1 MSLKNK
7 NILIGIGSS
16 IAAFKIVELAER
28 LKKEGATV
36 KVMLTENAKKLIDP
50 REFRCEVITELFLK
64 GYNYKKYLEKKK
76 FAHIDLNRWADVI
89 VLAPATANLIG
100 KIANG
105 IADDLITTVVI
116 THKKDVLI
124 APAMNMDM
132 YENPIVKKNVEA
144 LRRVGYC
151 FIPPKYGILACEDV
165 GMGKLADVGAIVKE
179 MEGYFRYRNQLQGK
193 RILVTAGATSEEIDP
208 VRVITN
214 RSSGKMGIAIAEEA
228 AKRGA
233 EVTLIRGLTIIEP
246 AAKLKD
252 IQIQSAD
259 EMAEAIKKHIKQD
272 IVIHAAAVSD
282 FSADKKDKKIDSGK
296 SLHLELTPAAK
307 ILENVRKWNKKA
319 LLVGFKAEYRLS
331 EKELMKKAYE
341 TLKKSDADMMVAND
355 VGKEGRGFETDTN
368 EVFLIDRK
376 KKITHFPLDSKQEIA
391 RKILDSIHK
400 LL

>member
-89 VLAPATANLIG
+89 VLAPATANMIG

-132 YENPIVKKNVEA
+132 YGNPIVKKNMEA
-144 LRRVGYC
+144 LSRRKTG
-151 FIPPKYGILACEDV
+151 
-165 GMGKLADVGAIVKE
+165 
-179 MEGYFRYRNQLQGK
+179 
-193 RILVTAGATSEEIDP
+193 
-208 VRVITN
+208 
-214 RSSGKMGIAIAEEA
+214 
-228 AKRGA
+228 
-233 EVTLIRGLTIIEP
+233 
-246 AAKLKD
+246 
-252 IQIQSAD
+252 
-259 EMAEAIKKHIKQD
+259 
-272 IVIHAAAVSD
+272 
-282 FSADKKDKKIDSGK
+282 
-296 SLHLELTPAAK
+296 
-307 ILENVRKWNKKA
+307 
-319 LLVGFKAEYRLS
+319 
-331 EKELMKKAYE
+331 
-341 TLKKSDADMMVAND
+341 
-355 VGKEGRGFETDTN
+355 
-368 EVFLIDRK
+368 
-376 KKITHFPLDSKQEIA
+376 
-391 RKILDSIHK
+391 
-400 LL
+400 